1 MDWDDVRP
9 QPKAAITVGEP
20 LGNLSVREL
29 EERIAALE
37 REIVRI
43 RTELQAKRAH
53 EEAAAAIFK
62 R

>member
-9 QPKAAITVGEP
+9 QPGKVITVGEP
-20 LGNLSVREL
+20 LTAMSVQEL

-37 REIVRI
+37 REILRI
-43 RTELQAKRAH
+43 REERDRKRAH
-53 EEAAAAIFK
+53 EQAAAAIFK

>member
-9 QPKAAITVGEP
+9 QPKAATVGEP

-37 REIVRI
+37 REILRVRA
-43 RTELQAKRAH
+43 ELQAKRAH
-53 EEAAAAIFK
+53 EEAAASIFK